1 MTKTGKEDIM
11 KKTDSGGNIMDI
23 IRPEELKELTANL
36 HMEGIVL
43 IGSYAVKT
51 AKSGSEYIDGRIQ
64 SGYSVKFRAW
74 SSSRAFQKLKDKPLA
89 NHVCSIS
96 GRVDEYQGNCSVII
110 DDVQEVEGYSIGQFM
125 PELYNTEEWFLSL
138 QENSCRMLSE
148 KGRETLDRLLYQ
160 NEALV
165 SRLKEEFAAMSHHDN
180 CKGGLLA
187 HTVKM
192 VDFLPIVL
200 DNYPVLFSDKDDSG
214 QLKESPDKRD
224 LLVIGCILHDIGK
237 TREMDYGVYQKGSFV
252 SHRFFG
258 AEMVEEH
265 KDYIVGQY
273 GEEWFYHLIAIL
285 LQHHDQFGD
294 PCRDVYALIVHKIDD
309 IESSLTNLSQEI
321 EQNGNADPSGQ
332 FIWYDNKTLYY

>member
-1 MTKTGKEDIM
+1 MSLAYTST
-11 KKTDSGGNIMDI
+11 
-23 IRPEELKELTANL
+23 
-36 HMEGIVL
+36 
-43 IGSYAVKT
+43 
-51 AKSGSEYIDGRIQ
+51 
-64 SGYSVKFRAW
+64 SV
-74 SSSRAFQKLKDKPLA
+74 SRLKPLRSDKMPFGRLILILA
-89 NHVCSIS
+89 VLLLFCGCSNFQGAKALEFFSHLDES
-96 GRVDEYQGNCSVII
+96 GRWKNSERADF
-110 DDVQEVEGYSIGQFM
+110 EG
-125 PELYNTEEWFLSL
+125 
-138 QENSCRMLSE
+138 RMLSE

-200 DNYPVLFSDKDDSG
+200 DNYPVLFSDKDISG
-214 QLKESPDKRD
+214 ELKASPDKRD

-321 EQNGNADPSGQ
+321 EQNGNTDPSGQ

>member
-1 MTKTGKEDIM
+1 
-11 KKTDSGGNIMDI
+11 MDI

-36 HMEGIVL
+36 PMEGIVL

-51 AKSGSEYIDGRIQ
+51 AKSGSEYIDGKIQ
-64 SGYSVKFRAW
+64 SGHSVKFRAW
-74 SSSRAFQKLKDKPLA
+74 SSSRAFQKLKENPLA

-96 GRVDEYQGNCSVII
+96 GRVDEYQGSCSVII
-110 DDVQEVEGYSIGQFM
+110 DDLQEVTGYSIGQFM
-125 PELYNTEEWFLSL
+125 PELYNTEEWFLAL

-160 NEALV
+160 NETLV

-200 DNYPVLFSDKDDSG
+200 DNYPILFSDKDSSG
-214 QLKESPDKRD
+214 QMKESPDKRD

-265 KDYIVGQY
+265 KDYIVKQY

-285 LQHHDQFGD
+285 LQHHD
-294 PCRDVYALIVHKIDD
+294 H
-309 IESSLTNLSQEI
+309 SLTNLSQEI
-321 EQNGNADPSGQ
+321 EQNGNTDPSGQ

>member
-1 MTKTGKEDIM
+1 
-11 KKTDSGGNIMDI
+11 
-23 IRPEELKELTANL
+23 
-36 HMEGIVL
+36 
-43 IGSYAVKT
+43 
-51 AKSGSEYIDGRIQ
+51 
-64 SGYSVKFRAW
+64 
-74 SSSRAFQKLKDKPLA
+74 
-89 NHVCSIS
+89 
-96 GRVDEYQGNCSVII
+96 
-110 DDVQEVEGYSIGQFM
+110 
-125 PELYNTEEWFLSL
+125 
-138 QENSCRMLSE
+138 MLSE

-321 EQNGNADPSGQ
+321 EQNGNTDPSGQ

>member
-1 MTKTGKEDIM
+1 MG
-11 KKTDSGGNIMDI
+11 
-23 IRPEELKELTANL
+23 
-36 HMEGIVL
+36 
-43 IGSYAVKT
+43 
-51 AKSGSEYIDGRIQ
+51 
-64 SGYSVKFRAW
+64 
-74 SSSRAFQKLKDKPLA
+74 
-89 NHVCSIS
+89 
-96 GRVDEYQGNCSVII
+96 
-110 DDVQEVEGYSIGQFM
+110 
-125 PELYNTEEWFLSL
+125 
-138 QENSCRMLSE
+138 
-148 KGRETLDRLLYQ
+148 
-160 NEALV
+160 
-165 SRLKEEFAAMSHHDN
+165 HHDN

-321 EQNGNADPSGQ
+321 EQNGNTDPSGK